1 MLDDYLQVASS
12 QMIERASGLKG
23 KLPRPPRRE
32 FERLAVH
39 CCDGIDLAIK
49 ELKEVR
55 DNPVW
60 RRPANAAVQL
70 LEFRRIASNIDRFE
84 NEAVAAIVRSGKDEG
99 AMVSLLYRMSN
110 EITYPIELPTVS
122 MLSQNY
128 FFIRTDFRLMCIPL
142 MEPYFLLHL
151 PDIYHELAH
160 PLFRTQHDPRTKP
173 WLESFLLA
181 KGLIYDHLTK
191 QSVLAESSRTPEAI
205 KCFLQFSRG
214 NWLCRWMEEI
224 FCDLFGLFSVGPA
237 YAWAHLHLHAERGGN
252 AFQLPHRRSSHP
264 ADDPRMT
271 ALLEG
276 LLLIGGQQAAGEI
289 EGRWGSLLRVAGQT
303 EPPDFQRYYP
313 DQVLRQCVQAAF
325 DGFTKMGCKPWPG
338 SGDDVVRKVLN
349 DAWRRFWE
357 SPEDF
362 VAWEQ
367 QAAKTLLSLDP
378 AGVVCG

>member
-1 MLDDYLQVASS
+1 MLDDYLSVASS
-12 QMIERASGLKG
+12 QLIERASGLKG

-32 FERLAVH
+32 FERLATH
-39 CCDGIDLAIK
+39 CCDGIDQAIR
-49 ELKEVR
+49 ELKEIR

-60 RRPANAAVQL
+60 QNPANAPVRL

-84 NEAVAAIVRSGKDEG
+84 NEAIAAIVRSGKDEG
-99 AMVSLLYRMSN
+99 AMVKLLYRMSN

-151 PDIYHELAH
+151 PDVYHELAH

-173 WLESFLLA
+173 WLDVFLLA
-181 KGLIYDHLTK
+181 KALIYDHLTK
-191 QSVLAESSRTPEAI
+191 QIVLAESSRTPEAI
-205 KCFLQFSRG
+205 RCFLQFAKD

-252 AFQLPHRRSSHP
+252 AFQLPTRRSSHP

-276 LLLIGGQQAAGEI
+276 LLLIGGNLVAGQI
-289 EGRWGSLLRVAGQT
+289 ESRWRSLLEVAGQT

-313 DQVLRQCVQAAF
+313 EKILRQCVQVAF
-325 DGFTKMGCKPWPG
+325 DGFTKMGCKPWAG
-338 SGDDVVRKVLN
+338 EGDAIVRKTLN
-349 DAWRRFWE
+349 DAWRHFWE
-357 SPEDF
+357 SPKDF
-362 VAWEQ
+362 VDWERK
-367 QAAKTLLSLDP
+367 AAAALLSDP
-378 AGVVCG
+378 DG